1 VEKLKGYKTAIVN
14 AVVVVAGLL
23 ISFGVI
29 SPELGNV
36 ITANIEGLMGAILAI
51 IGVVNI
57 GLRVVTDTKIGTSE

>member
-1 VEKLKGYKTAIVN
+1 MEKLKGYKTAIVN